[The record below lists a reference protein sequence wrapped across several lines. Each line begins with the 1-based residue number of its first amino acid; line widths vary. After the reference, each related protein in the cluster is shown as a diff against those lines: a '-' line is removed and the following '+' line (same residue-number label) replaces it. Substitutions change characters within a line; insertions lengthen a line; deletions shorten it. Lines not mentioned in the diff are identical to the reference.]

1 MGIDGCILPCNYIPT
16 KFWNISIN
24 PVYLTVP
31 PSIQLLPGGDNYSDP
46 YQYSSVMPILEFNL
60 NKIIDYVLSL
70 FFALHVREI
79 TIHIAACIRS
89 SFLLLLQS
97 SVLFYQYTEVCLS
110 SCLLTNIWI
119 FASLGLLWIILWNF
133 YRSLFVANCFHFL
146 LINNHW
152 YNFKS

>member
-60 NKIIDYVLSL
+60 NKIIDYVLYLFSL
-70 FFALHVREI
+70 LYMLERSPFILLHVSEV
-79 TIHIAACIRS
+79 RS
-89 SFLLLLQS
+89 FCCCRVVFYFISILK
-97 SVLFYQYTEVCLS
+97 SVYLVVS
-110 SCLLTNIWI
+110 
-119 FASLGLLWIILWNF
+119 
-133 YRSLFVANCFHFL
+133 
-146 LINNHW
+146 
-152 YNFKS
+152 